1 MVKTFFIIFFL
12 LAFNLLASDKTLIRL
27 NKQDIINEQKKEI
40 EANAQ
45 KLKYDWIAP
54 LNLSS
59 SYTKSDTNSN
69 AISDTSIKLNQDIF
83 RSGGIIY
90 KIDYA
95 NVKLKNALDS
105 LALANTSMYQ
115 ELFTGLLE
123 YKKLHSMLKQNHFTL
138 LNTEIDVFLK
148 TQQYETGDA
157 DITELNRALRE
168 KNAALKLK
176 LTAKQTLIEKEIA
189 LKKLTDIELDSID
202 VPKFE
207 LISQDEYKQTNY
219 NLLVASTNKE
229 LSDKEYK
236 ITKSSYMP
244 TLSVNGAYGYMDN
257 PNINFNDDYYTI
269 GATLSIPLDFN
280 TKVTLQESKAI
291 YMQNSLKIQES
302 KIDEMANYK
311 ASVSKIETYKQHKKV
326 IQDNIELYAKLIDI
340 TEKAVKSGLKTGYD
354 LQTLQNTKKIDELE
368 LEISDINIQIELAKL
383 IFTTKKGEN
392 YYE

>member
-1 MVKTFFIIFFL
+1 MYKTLFIIFFF
-12 LAFNLLASDKTLIRL
+12 LAFNLLASDKTLIRV

-45 KLKYDWIAP
+45 KLKYDWISP

-59 SYTKSDTNSN
+59 SYTKSDTNSD
-69 AISDTSIKLNQDIF
+69 AISDTSIKFNQDIF

-95 NVKLKNALDS
+95 NVKLKNSLES
-105 LALANTSMYQ
+105 LALANTSMYE
-115 ELFTGLLE
+115 ELFRGLLE
-123 YKKLHSMLKQNHFTL
+123 YKKLDSILKQNHFTL

-168 KNAALKLK
+168 KNAALKVK
-176 LTAKQTLIEKEIA
+176 LTAKQAMIEKEIA
-189 LKKLTDIELDSID
+189 LKKLTDRELDSID
-202 VPKFE
+202 IPKFE
-207 LISQDEYKQTNY
+207 LISEDEYQQSNY

-236 ITKSSYMP
+236 ITKSSYLP

-257 PNINFNDDYYTI
+257 PNINFNDDYYTV
-269 GATLSIPLDFN
+269 GATLNMPLDFN

-302 KIDEMANYK
+302 KIDEMASYE
-311 ASVSKIETYKQHKKV
+311 ASVSKIENYKKHKEV
-326 IQDNIELYAKLIDI
+326 TQDNIELYTKLIDI
-340 TEKAVKSGLKTGYD
+340 TDKAVKSGLKTGYD

>member
-1 MVKTFFIIFFL
+1 MYKTLFIIFFF
-12 LAFNLLASDKTLIRL
+12 LAFNLLASDKTLIRV

-45 KLKYDWIAP
+45 KLKYDWISP

-59 SYTKSDTNSN
+59 SYTKSDTNSD
-69 AISDTSIKLNQDIF
+69 AISDTSIKFNQDIF

-95 NVKLKNALDS
+95 NVKLKNSLES
-105 LALANTSMYQ
+105 LALANTSMYE
-115 ELFTGLLE
+115 ELFRGLLE
-123 YKKLHSMLKQNHFTL
+123 YKKLDSILKQNHFTL

-148 TQQYETGDA
+148 TQQYETGGA

-168 KNAALKLK
+168 KNAALKVK
-176 LTAKQTLIEKEIA
+176 LTAKQAMIEKEIA
-189 LKKLTDIELDSID
+189 LKKLTDRELDSID
-202 VPKFE
+202 IPKFE
-207 LISQDEYKQTNY
+207 LISEDEYQQSNY

-236 ITKSSYMP
+236 ITKSSYLP

-257 PNINFNDDYYTI
+257 PNINFNDDYYTV
-269 GATLSIPLDFN
+269 GATLNMPLDFN

-302 KIDEMANYK
+302 KIDEMASYE
-311 ASVSKIETYKQHKKV
+311 ASVSKIENYKQHKEV
-326 IQDNIELYAKLIDI
+326 TQDNIELYTKLIDI
-340 TEKAVKSGLKTGYD
+340 TDKAVKSGLKTGYD

-368 LEISDINIQIELAKL
+368 IEISDINIQIELAKL

>member
-1 MVKTFFIIFFL
+1 MFKTLFIIFFFL
-12 LAFNLLASDKTLIRL
+12 TFNLFASDKTLIRL
-27 NKQDIINEQKKEI
+27 NKQDIINEQKKEV

-59 SYTKSDTNSN
+59 SYTKSNTNDD
-69 AISDTSIKLNQDIF
+69 AISDTSINLNQDIF

-95 NVKLKNALDS
+95 NVKLQNALES

-123 YKKLHSMLKQNHFTL
+123 YKKLRSMLKQNHFTL
-138 LNTEIDVFLK
+138 QNTEIDVFLK

-176 LTAKQTLIEKEIA
+176 LTAKQALIEKEIA
-189 LKKLTDIELDSID
+189 LKKLTDRELDSID
-202 VPKFE
+202 IPKFE
-207 LISQDEYKQTNY
+207 LISEDEYKEANY

-236 ITKSSYMP
+236 ITKSSYLP
-244 TLSVNGAYGYMDN
+244 TVSINGAYGYMDN

-269 GATLSIPLDFN
+269 GATLNMPLDFN

-302 KIDEMANYK
+302 KIDEMASYE
-311 ASVSKIETYKQHKKV
+311 AGVSKIENYKQHKEV
-326 IQDNIELYAKLIDI
+326 TQDNIELYTKLIDI
-340 TEKAVKSGLKTGYD
+340 TDKAVKSGLKTGYD

-368 LEISDINIQIELAKL
+368 LDISDINIQIELAKL